1 MEKYRQFLVTR
12 DSGVRKRFVTSVP
25 RSGYRKRRTGS
36 ERSHVASAESLSER
50 IDALAAALRAAG
62 VAPDRIA
69 SILGTAA
76 TATMHALVLE
86 ALVDKGATPASAG
99 GEHHAL
105 PSVQPMRI
113 AA

>member
-1 MEKYRQFLVTR
+1 VT
-12 DSGVRKRFVTSVP
+12 
-25 RSGYRKRRTGS
+25 
-36 ERSHVASAESLSER
+36 SAESLSER

-62 VAPDRIA
+62 VAPDRIT

-86 ALVDKGATPASAG
+86 ALVDDGATVPPAGPA
-99 GEHHAL
+99 
-105 PSVQPMRI
+105 QPDVHPLRI

>member
-1 MEKYRQFLVTR
+1 MT
-12 DSGVRKRFVTSVP
+12 
-25 RSGYRKRRTGS
+25 
-36 ERSHVASAESLSER
+36 SAESLSER
-50 IDALAAALRAAG
+50 IDALAAALREAG

-86 ALVDKGATPASAG
+86 ALADGSAPTPVERG
-99 GEHHAL
+99 GEPRSARDVR
-105 PSVQPMRI
+105 PTRI